1 MPDVNKP
8 NRFRPNPP
16 KAKAYFLK
24 PQLVC
29 EVSYAGLTTA
39 GVMRHPW
46 FEGMRTDKSARQVV
60 MEKELPISGAK
71 RGIKNI
77 TGKVE

>member
-8 NRFRPNPP
+8 NRFRTNPS
-16 KAKAYFLK
+16 KAKVYFLK
-24 PQLVC
+24 PQLLC
-29 EVSYAGLTTA
+29 EVSYAGLTTD
-39 GVMRHPW
+39 GVMRHPL
-46 FEGMRTDKSARQVV
+46 FEGMRTDKSAGQVV